1 MKVIKGN
8 LIMFDFELKYTVLTT
23 LFKVLLPIITL
34 LVCAGLFFVLPHK
47 SKKATKITKLV
58 VGFSLIAFY
67 LAKTIFLICKYIKFF
82 SFNISYVANIFG
94 LDINFYLMAL
104 TSFVLI
110 YTAFSNKQSF
120 VLDICKNTMAG
131 IALPLAFL
139 SLCNPK
145 LIVSVSNPWYHVTNL
160 ASILINC
167 ILILAPVYLIKL
179 KEIKVSLRSYWQAI
193 SGYVLILCMCMTTN
207 IILKSANI
215 SELSYSSTLNN
226 IFGTQINFPWHLLIV
241 IPVFL
246 LLAFGIY
253 AIERAVISIVTKQKF
268 IEDIE
273 IRNKSEFFDI
283 YTFATKTICCMQGV
297 LLLIIIATLVKNPK
311 VNSWLGLVCLIPLVM
326 TIFCLLTIYEMQKYI
341 ENTDQT
347 IFNKGDKRARKIIT
361 YAYVGNCIFGFALS
375 SQFRNERD
383 SIEEY
388 NERQARK
395 QALEEKQNTD
405 ETDDEDYDDDYDD
418 EEYDDEE

>member
-1 MKVIKGN
+1 
-8 LIMFDFELKYTVLTT
+8 MFNFEPNYTLLST
-23 LFKVLLPIITL
+23 LFKVLLPVITL

-58 VGFSLIAFY
+58 IGFALIAFY
-67 LAKTIFLICKYIKFF
+67 LAKTIFLICRYVKYSSF
-82 SFNISYVANIFG
+82 SFAYIANIFG
-94 LDINFYLMAL
+94 LDMNFYLMAL
-104 TSFVLI
+104 TAFVLI

-145 LIVSVSNPWYHVTNL
+145 LIVSVSNPWYHITNL
-160 ASILINC
+160 SSILINFV
-167 ILILAPVYLIKL
+167 LILAPIYLIKL
-179 KEIKVSLRSYWQAI
+179 KEIKVSLRNYWQAI
-193 SGYVLILCMCMTTN
+193 SGYILILCTCMTLN
-207 IILKSANI
+207 IVLKSANI

-226 IFGTQINFPWHLLIV
+226 ILGTRINFPWHLLIV

-246 LLAFGIY
+246 ILAFGIY

-273 IRNKSEFFDI
+273 IKNKSEFFDI
-283 YTFATKTICCMQGV
+283 YTFATKTICCMQGI
-297 LLLIIIATLVKNPK
+297 LLLIIVATLVKNPK
-311 VNSWLGLVCLIPLVM
+311 VNSWLGLVCLVPLVM

-341 ENTDQT
+341 DNADQT

-361 YAYVGNCIFGFALS
+361 YAYIGNCIFGFALS

-395 QALEEKQNTD
+395 QALDEKQNISESSD
-405 ETDDEDYDDDYDD
+405 EEYDDDYDDDDYDD
-418 EEYDDEE
+418 EE